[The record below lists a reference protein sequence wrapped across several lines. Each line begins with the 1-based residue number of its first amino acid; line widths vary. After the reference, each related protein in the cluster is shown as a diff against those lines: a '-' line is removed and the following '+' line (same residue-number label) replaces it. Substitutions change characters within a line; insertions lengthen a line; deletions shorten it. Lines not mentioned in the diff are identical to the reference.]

1 MASVHEVIEVL
12 RQIPNNAE
20 RGIKFEEL
28 MVRYFQHDPL
38 LTQQYDQVWRWKDW
52 PGRDG
57 KPDTGIDLVA
67 RERDSDECT
76 AIQCKFYDPAHQLAK
91 EDIDSFFTASGKKPF
106 TNRLII
112 STTDRWS
119 KHAEDA
125 LDGQLI
131 PVERLSL
138 ADIADSPIDWD
149 IAWPG
154 GEVLFSLAPA
164 TRNEPRPHQITAI
177 EKVFEGFGTGHD
189 RGKLIMACGTGKTF
203 TALQI
208 AERTVHENGGAARV
222 LFCVPS
228 ISLLSQTLREWTAQ
242 TRLDLR
248 AFAVCSDTKV
258 SRAAEDFRVH
268 DVAIP
273 VTTDA
278 TKLAQ
283 EMAHRRRA
291 KGLTVV
297 FTTYQSLPVVAEAQH
312 GHGVDAFDLVICDEA
327 HRTTGVTAA
336 GADESNFVRVH
347 DADYLKSTRRLYM
360 TATPR
365 IYDERAKDQADEHGA
380 ELASM
385 DDESVFGPEFHRLS
399 FGEAVDRNL
408 LTDYKVLVLT
418 VDEELIA
425 SPMQQQLAGEHSELQ
440 LDDASKIVGC
450 WNGLAKR
457 AGQTPDGGLGFAVG
471 EPPMRRAVAFAADI
485 ADSKGVARVFP
496 AVVDAYR
503 DLLENN
509 DAADR
514 TNIDLHCEVEHVD
527 GTFNALERNRKL
539 SWLKAPIPE
548 GECRILTNARCL
560 SEGVDVPALDAV
572 MFLHPRNSV
581 VDVVQ
586 SVGRVMRR
594 SEGKDYGYIILP
606 VAVPSGIS
614 PAQALSD
621 NRRFRVVWQVLNAL
635 RAHDD
640 RFNAMVN
647 SINLNTGD
655 PGTGRGTDRLLGAHI
670 GPTTDTDERI
680 DTGNPATDTTNTPA
694 ADAQTGTAI
703 AQQMALFS
711 LSDWQEAIF
720 ARIVDKVGTRVYWE
734 EWAADVA
741 DIAATLIIRI
751 NSVLKDAEPAVT
763 DAFDAFLQGLRDNLN
778 DSITRDDAISMLAQH
793 LITKPV
799 FDALFADHD
808 FASHNPVS
816 RVMQSMVDTLGGAG
830 LEAETAQL
838 QGFYDSVRMRAA
850 EITTAEGKQQI
861 IAELY
866 EKFFRIGFKKQ
877 ADALGIVY
885 TPWQVIDFILT
896 AADIALRDAFGRGLT
911 HDNVHILDPFTGT
924 GTFITRLLQSGLIL
938 PSDLARKYASELH
951 ANELMLLAYYIAA
964 VNIETT
970 YHALTGKTEDTDA
983 YEPFPGIVLAD
994 TFQISEHGDS
1004 LDALMFPQN
1013 NARITRQL
1021 ETHINVILCN
1031 PPYSVGQTSANDLNA
1046 NIKYPTLDSRIE
1058 NTYAKYSTATNK
1070 NSLYDSYL
1078 RAFRWAS
1085 DRIGDTGI
1093 VAFVSNGGWID
1104 GNTADGIRHSL
1115 AAEYSRIY
1123 VYNLRGNQRTA
1134 GELSRKE
1141 GGKIFGSGSR
1151 NTVAI
1156 FIGIKDPAHSGP
1168 CDIRYR
1174 DIGDYLTRDDKLQIL
1189 ADTPLN
1195 EIDWQTITPNQHNDW
1210 TNQRDEEYLS
1220 WPAIGEKPS
1229 RQGQATVF
1237 STFSAG
1243 LQTNRDAWV
1252 YNYSSANLS
1261 ANTHRMIENYN
1272 AQRASFADFCRAAGI
1287 TKPNEATVADF
1298 LAANPDV
1305 AQADYIKWSRSLRTH
1320 LARGTRIAFHPEGLI
1335 AGHYRPFNAQHAY
1348 FDRHLNHERSQ
1359 LPLMFPT
1366 PHHKNIGF
1374 MVMAPREGT
1383 EFAALATD
1391 LIPDLSFFTYTVQ
1404 FFPRWT
1410 YRKAESAEGE
1420 LNFDSIDA
1428 GDIDEYGYYKIDN
1441 ITDEILF
1448 LYRAAVGDRVSKDDI
1463 FYYVY
1468 GLLHDPVYRK
1478 TYAADLKKMLPRI
1491 PTPTSLERFETLVAA
1506 GRGLADLHV
1515 NYETIEPYPLDVQFK
1530 AGTDTNDR
1538 ETWRVQKLKW
1548 KSKTDRTTIVYNPKV
1563 TIAGIPENA
1572 QGYMLG
1578 SRSALDWII
1587 DRYQVKDDK
1596 ASGIVNDPNDW
1607 SDEHSGPTYI
1617 VELIKRITTVSSETL
1632 KIIDQMSESR

>member
-52 PGRDG
+52 PGRGG

-67 RERDSDECT
+67 RERDSDEYT

-125 LDGQLI
+125 LEGQLI
-131 PVERLSL
+131 PVERLGL

-177 EKVFEGFGTGHD
+177 EKVFENFAAGHD

-283 EMAHRRRA
+283 EMAHRKRA

-297 FTTYQSLPVVAEAQH
+297 FTTYQSLPVVAEAQRD
-312 GHGVDAFDLVICDEA
+312 HGVDAFDLAICDEA

-336 GADESNFVRVH
+336 GADESNFVRIH

-380 ELASM
+380 EIASM
-385 DDESVFGPEFHRLS
+385 DDETVFGPEFHRLS

-418 VDEELIA
+418 VDEDLIA

-457 AGQTPDGGLGFAVG
+457 AGQTPDGGLGFAIG

-485 ADSKGVARVFP
+485 ADSKGVAKVFP

-655 PGTGRGTDRLLGAHI
+655 PSTGKGTDRLLGAHI

-680 DTGNPATDTTNTPA
+680 DTGNPATDAADAQA

-763 DAFDAFLQGLRDNLN
+763 DAFDAYLQGLRDNLN
-778 DSITRDDAISMLAQH
+778 DSITRDDGISMLAQH

-808 FASHNPVS
+808 FATHNPVS

-896 AADIALRDAFGRGLT
+896 ATDTALRDAFGRGLT
-911 HDNVHILDPFTGT
+911 HENVHILDPFTGT

-938 PSDLARKYASELH
+938 PTDLARKYTSELH

-970 YHALTGKTEDTDA
+970 YHALTGKTENTHD
-983 YEPFPGIVLAD
+983 YEPFPGIILAD

-1013 NARITRQL
+1013 NARIIRLL
-1021 ETHINVILCN
+1021 ETPINVILGN

-1058 NTYAKYSTATNK
+1058 NTYAKYSTATLK
-1070 NSLYDSYL
+1070 NSLYDSYI

-1156 FIGIKDPAHSGP
+1156 FIGIKNPAHTGP
-1168 CDIRYR
+1168 CDIHYR
-1174 DIGDYLTRDDKLQIL
+1174 DIGDYLSRDDKLQIL

-1195 EIDWQTITPNQHNDW
+1195 EVDWQTITPNQHDDW
-1210 TNQRDEEYLS
+1210 INQRSGEFTTWAPL
-1220 WPAIGEKPS
+1220 GEKGKAAKVAP
-1229 RQGQATVF
+1229 VF
-1237 STFSAG
+1237 AAYSGGIKS
-1243 LQTNRDAWV
+1243 NRDAWV
-1252 YNYSSANLS
+1252 YNFSSAEVGHN
-1261 ANTHRMIENYN
+1261 ARRMIDFYN
-1272 AQRASFADFCRAAGI
+1272 NQVDEFDSRYRELSTADRKRMVNGFIDANAAEISWTSG
-1287 TKPNEATVADF
+1287 THAD
-1298 LAANPDV
+1298 LI
-1305 AQADYIKWSRSLRTH
+1305 QGKKYIYDGN
-1320 LARGTRIAFHPEGLI
+1320 AIVIA
-1335 AGHYRPFNAQHAY
+1335 HYRPFNASHVY
-1348 FDRHLNHERSQ
+1348 FDRQLIERPGR

-1366 PHHKNIGF
+1366 QHHKNIGF

-1391 LIPDLSFFTYTVQ
+1391 IMPDLSFFTYTGQ

-1410 YRKAESAEGE
+1410 YSKPESAEGE
-1420 LNFDSIDA
+1420 LDFDSLDA
-1428 GDIDEYGYYKIDN
+1428 GDIDEYGYRKIDN
-1441 ITDEILF
+1441 ITDDTLF
-1448 LYRAAVGDRVSKDDI
+1448 LYRAAVGGQVSKDDI

-1468 GLLHDPVYRK
+1468 GLLHDPAYRE

-1491 PTPTSLERFETLVAA
+1491 PTPASPERFELLATA
-1506 GRGLADLHV
+1506 GRRLADLHV
-1515 NYETIEPYPLDVQFK
+1515 NYETIEPYPLDVQLK
-1530 AGTDTNDR
+1530 SGTDVDDR

-1548 KSKTDRTTIVYNPKV
+1548 KSKADRTTIVYNSKV
-1563 TIAGIPENA
+1563 TITGIPEDA
-1572 QGYMLG
+1572 QRYMLG

-1587 DRYQVKDDK
+1587 NRYQVDTDK

-1607 SDEHSGPTYI
+1607 SDEHSNPTYI
-1617 VELIKRITTVSSETL
+1617 VDLIKRITTVSLETL
-1632 KIIDQMSESR
+1632 KIVDELSESE